1 MLNVKQVGE
10 RLYVSAMPTK
20 ASHFDAIAAR
30 GITHVVSL
38 EQRVD
43 VTGFSQRGI
52 VVFERFAPDHTPL
65 RVPFLA
71 EVADTIHQELTAG
84 HCLLI
89 HDRGGRTRSCTAVAA
104 YYVKL
109 GWQPK
114 KALRKAAKVVP
125 SFRESIKAYQLD
137 RKIQQLFEHYY
148 PEATPPEGFLTRFL
162 NKLRFG

>member
-1 MLNVKQVGE
+1 
-10 RLYVSAMPTK
+10 
-20 ASHFDAIAAR
+20 
-30 GITHVVSL
+30 
-38 EQRVD
+38 
-43 VTGFSQRGI
+43 
-52 VVFERFAPDHTPL
+52 
-65 RVPFLA
+65 VPFLA

-84 HCLLI
+84 HCLLV

-148 PEATPPEGFLTRFL
+148 PEAAPPEGFLTRFL